1 MASEVLVE
9 QVVSRNPATG
19 EIAFAGPATSRTG
32 LDKALRRACEAA
44 PTWDRTGVG
53 ERAAVLMRFAELVD
67 RDASSLASS
76 ITAEVGKISADAE
89 AEVEWTALS
98 ARWYAGH
105 PPEEETVG
113 SARVRPRPLG
123 VVAAVT
129 PWNVPLITPAWKW
142 LPALVAGNAVVWK
155 PSELATG
162 TALRAEALLEE
173 AGLPPGVLQVA
184 PGSAETASTLVAD
197 ARVAA
202 VHFTGSTRA
211 GQAVVAATSQRFAR
225 CALEMGGVNSA
236 VVFADADLDLAAEAI
251 VASATA
257 LNGQKCT
264 ATRRVLVDDSVAN
277 ELTHRIAERVEELR
291 MGDPAQPTTTLGPLI
306 HAGARAR
313 AQQAVSGAVD
323 RGAHVAARTPVDLSA
338 GVVPD
343 AFFPATVLGGLPPDD
358 LLHVEEVFAP
368 IIVLGTFTREED
380 AWSAADSTPY
390 GLTAAVY
397 THDQARVTAAQ
408 RLTTGVL
415 AINRRAD
422 AVELE
427 PPFGGRRWSGNG
439 FPEGGRY
446 AYSAVTDLQA
456 VYGGSAHR
464 GLEGMGGASA

>member
-1 MASEVLVE
+1 ME
-9 QVVSRNPATG
+9 QVISRNPATG
-19 EIAFAGPATSRTG
+19 EVAFAGPATSRTG
-32 LDKALRRACEAA
+32 LDKALRSAGEAA
-44 PTWDRTGVG
+44 PTWDRTAMG

-67 RDASSLASS
+67 RDASSLAGS
-76 ITAEVGKISADAE
+76 ITAETGKISADAV

-173 AGLPPGVLQVA
+173 AGLPPGVLQVV

-236 VVFADADLDLAAEAI
+236 VVFADADLDIAAEAI

-291 MGDPAQPTTTLGPLI
+291 MGDPTQPTTTLGPLI

-323 RGAHVAARTPVDLSA
+323 RGAHVAARTPVEPVELAA

-368 IIVLGTFTREED
+368 IIVLGTFSSEED
-380 AWSAADSTPY
+380 AWSAADRTPY

-408 RLTTGVL
+408 ERLTTGVL

-427 PPFGGRRWSGNG
+427 PPFGGRRRSGNG
-439 FPEGGRY
+439 FPEGGQY

-456 VYGGSAHR
+456 VYGGTARR
-464 GLEGMGGASA
+464 GVEGMGGASA